1 MTSPQRTD
9 IQALRGIAVLLV
21 LAHHARVPLI
31 HGGYLGVDI
40 FFVLSGFLITTLV
53 AREIRA
59 GSFSFSGFYWRR
71 AWRLLP
77 AAYATL
83 AICIGVAPFLLTNH
97 EMREFVAQVW
107 GAVTFTA
114 NFVLWQQTGYF
125 ERAAELKLLLHVWS
139 LSIEEQYY
147 FVLPALLFFLRP
159 SKWLAAAVFL
169 TVCSLALCIFV
180 TYESPAAAFY
190 WLPTRAWEMGL
201 GSVAAMLAPRL
212 NAVSFRGKQ
221 HVGLLGLLAVAALAL
236 FPLSKVHP
244 GIDAYIACVATVGL
258 VLLPT
263 VWHERG
269 PAARVAA

>member
-1 MTSPQRTD
+1 
-9 IQALRGIAVLLV
+9 LLV

-31 HGGYLGVDI
+31 HGGYLGVDL

-53 AREIRA
+53 AKEIKA

-83 AICIGVAPFLLTNH
+83 ALCVAIAPFLVTNR

-125 ERAAELKLLLHVWS
+125 ERAAELKPLLHVWS

-159 SKWLAAAVFL
+159 SKWLAAAVL
-169 TVCSLALCIFV
+169 MTVCSFVLCIFV

-201 GSVAAMLAPRL
+201 GSVAAVLAPRL
-212 NAVSFRGKQ
+212 HGLSFRGKQ
-221 HVGLLGLLAVAALAL
+221 HVGLLGLLAIAGIAL

-244 GIDAYIACVATVGL
+244 GVDALIACVATVGI

-263 VWHERG
+263 V
-269 PAARVAA
+269 